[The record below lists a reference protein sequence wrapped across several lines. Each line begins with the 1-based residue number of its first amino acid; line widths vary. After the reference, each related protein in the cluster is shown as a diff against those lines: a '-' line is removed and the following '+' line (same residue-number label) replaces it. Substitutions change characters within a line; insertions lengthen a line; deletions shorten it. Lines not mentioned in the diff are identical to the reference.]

1 MLFIEFGVFPWH
13 TFKDN
18 EAARRASIG
27 FTAVVAIALPAVAL
41 ANGNVALGLGL
52 LATFAGALL
61 VMVLTHRRIARR
73 RRANRGRRAAAR
85 AAIDADR
92 L

>member
-1 MLFIEFGVFPWH
+1 
-13 TFKDN
+13 
-18 EAARRASIG
+18 
-27 FTAVVAIALPAVAL
+27 VVAIALPTVAL

-61 VMVLTHRRIARR
+61 VMVLTDRRIARR
-73 RRANRGRRAAAR
+73 RRADRARRAAAR

-92 L
+92 P